1 MTRYPIVS
9 IIMPAYRAR
18 DTIAQSIRSVQ
29 AQTLSRWELIIVD
42 DGSPDDTAQIAKDM
56 AQTDPR
62 ICVEQRC
69 NRGPSIARNSG
80 VDLAQADIIAFLDAD
95 DLWAPE
101 RLAGMVDA
109 FGQNPR
115 AGVLFSRTRFVDAET
130 LKPGTLTAFI
140 PTLSAT
146 DIACE
151 NALCSTSN
159 IICRSAIF
167 SEIGG
172 FRPGLNYAEDQ
183 DWLFRV
189 ALSEKWDILGVD
201 QEWFYYRSS
210 AESQSG
216 DLEAMRLGW
225 SQMIEGVTDTN
236 RDKATNAARKAYG
249 PIHRQLARRALRMG
263 HSRAAVKYLQMA
275 LRHDPMLLLRQP
287 RRTLLTIAGTALSF
301 IPSSTLK
308 ELVAQ

>member
-1 MTRYPIVS
+1 MTRHPTVS

-18 DTIAQSIRSVQ
+18 DTIAESIRSVQ
-29 AQTLSRWELIIVD
+29 AQTLSHWELIIVD
-42 DGSPDDTAQIAKDM
+42 DGSPDDTAQVAKDM
-56 AQTDPR
+56 AQSDPR
-62 ICVEQRC
+62 ICVVQRC
-69 NRGPSIARNSG
+69 NRGPSIARNGG
-80 VDLAQADIIAFLDAD
+80 VDLARAEIIAFLDAD

-109 FGQNPR
+109 FAQNPR
-115 AGVLFSRTRFVDAET
+115 SGVLFSRTRFVDAET
-130 LKPGTLTAFI
+130 LKPGTLTPFI
-140 PTLSAT
+140 PTLNAS

-159 IICRSAIF
+159 IVCRKAVF
-167 SEIGG
+167 TEIGG

-189 ALSEKWDILGVD
+189 ALSEKWGIQGVD
-201 QEWFYYRSS
+201 QEWFFYRSS
-210 AESQSG
+210 PESQSG

-225 SQMIEGVTDTN
+225 SRMIEGVTEAY
-236 RDKATNAARKAYG
+236 RDKAANAARKAYG

-263 HSRAAVKYLQMA
+263 QSRAAVKYLRMA
-275 LRHDPMLLLRQP
+275 LRQDPMLLLRQP
-287 RRTLLTIAGTALSF
+287 RRTLLTLAGTALSF

>member
-1 MTRYPIVS
+1 MTRHPTVS

-18 DTIAQSIRSVQ
+18 DTIAESIRSVQ
-29 AQTLSRWELIIVD
+29 AQTLSDWELIIVD
-42 DGSPDDTAQIAKDM
+42 DGSPDNTAQAAKDI

-62 ICVEQRC
+62 ICVVQRC

-80 VDLAQADIIAFLDAD
+80 VDLAQAEIIAFLDAD

-101 RLAGMVDA
+101 RLAGMVDV
-109 FGQNPR
+109 FVQNPR

-130 LKPGTLTAFI
+130 LKPGTLTPFI

-159 IICRSAIF
+159 IVCRSSIF
-167 SEIGG
+167 TEIGG

-189 ALSEKWDILGVD
+189 ALSENWDIQGVD
-201 QEWFYYRSS
+201 REWFFYRSS
-210 AESQSG
+210 PASQSG

-225 SQMIEGVTDTN
+225 SRMIETATEIYPDNAT
-236 RDKATNAARKAYG
+236 KAASKAYG

-263 HSRAAVKYLQMA
+263 QSQAAVKYLRMA
-275 LRHDPMLLLRQP
+275 LRHDPMLLIRQP
-287 RRTLLTIAGTALSF
+287 RRTLLTIAGAALSF

>member
-1 MTRYPIVS
+1 MTRHPTVS
-9 IIMPAYRAR
+9 IIMPAYCAR
-18 DTIAQSIRSVQ
+18 DTIADSIRSVQ
-29 AQTLSRWELIIVD
+29 AQTLSYWELIIID
-42 DGSPDDTAQIAKDM
+42 DGSPDDTAQVAKGM
-56 AQTDPR
+56 ADTDPR
-62 ICVEQRC
+62 ICVVQRC

-80 VDLAQADIIAFLDAD
+80 IDLARGPILAFLDAD
-95 DLWAPE
+95 DSWAPE

-109 FGQNPR
+109 FAQNPR

-130 LKPGTLTAFI
+130 LKPGTLTPFI
-140 PTLSAT
+140 ATLSAT

-159 IICRSAIF
+159 IVCRSAVLD
-167 SEIGG
+167 EIGG

-189 ALSEKWDILGVD
+189 ALSGHWDIQGINE
-201 QEWFYYRSS
+201 EWFFYRSS
-210 AESQSG
+210 AGSQSG

-225 SQMIEGVTDTN
+225 SQMIEAAPEIH
-236 RDKATNAARKAYG
+236 RDNAIKAASQAYG

-263 HSRAAVKYLQMA
+263 RPGAAANYLWMA
-275 LRHDPMLLLRQP
+275 LRRDPMLLLREP
-287 RRTLLTIAGTALSF
+287 KRTFLTIAGAALSF
-301 IPSSTLK
+301 IPSSTLR